1 VQDRPRLR
9 VDVVT
14 IFPEAFVPL
23 QLSVLGRA
31 QRSGILLVR
40 VWNLR
45 DFTTDRH
52 RTTDDYP
59 YGGGPG
65 MVMKAEPFF
74 AAARAIQREAGGL
87 GRVILTSPQGRL
99 FTQRMAQEL
108 SRAGHLVI
116 LCGHYEGVDERVA
129 VGLKAEEVSIG
140 DYVLTGGELAA
151 LVIVDATARLVPGV
165 VGDELSV
172 RQDSFSRGLLDHPHY
187 TRPAEVEGLRVPEVL
202 LSGNHKAIARWRR
215 KEALRRTLRRRPD
228 LLETAEL
235 DEEDRALLE
244 EVLRE
249 ERESGGAGV

>member
-1 VQDRPRLR
+1 MTSPRLR

-14 IFPEAFVPL
+14 IFPEALVPL

-31 QRSGILLVR
+31 QRAGILLVR

-45 DFTTDRH
+45 DFATDRH

-74 AAARAIQREAGGL
+74 AAARAIAQEAGGL
-87 GRVILTSPQGRL
+87 GRVLLTSPQGKP

-108 SRAGHLVI
+108 SRSGHLVV
-116 LCGHYEGVDERVA
+116 LCGHYEGVDERV
-129 VGLKAEEVSIG
+129 VEGLRAEEVSIG

-151 LVIVDATARLVPGV
+151 MVIVDATARLVPGV
-165 VGDELSV
+165 VGDEASV
-172 RQDSFSRGLLDHPHY
+172 QEDSFVRGLLDYPHY
-187 TRPAEVEGLRVPEVL
+187 TRPVEVEGLRVPDVL
-202 LSGNHKAIARWRR
+202 LSGNHQAIARWRR

-228 LLETAEL
+228 LLHTAAL
-235 DEEDRALLE
+235 TPEDRALLE

-249 ERESGGAGV
+249 ERERADSGV

>member
-1 VQDRPRLR
+1 MSGPRLR

-14 IFPEAFVPL
+14 IFPEAFAPL

-31 QRSGILLVR
+31 QRAGILLLR

-45 DFTTDRH
+45 EFTTDRH

-74 AAARAIQREAGGL
+74 AAARAIAREAGGL
-87 GRVILTSPQGRL
+87 GRVLLTSPQGKL

-108 SRAGHLVI
+108 SRSSHLVI
-116 LCGHYEGVDERVA
+116 LCGHYEGVDERV
-129 VGLKAEEVSIG
+129 VEGLRAEEVSIG

-151 LVIVDATARLVPGV
+151 MVIVDATARLVPGV
-165 VGDELSV
+165 VGDEASV
-172 RQDSFSRGLLDHPHY
+172 REDSFARGLLDYPHY
-187 TRPAEVEGLRVPEVL
+187 TRPVEVEGFRVPEVL
-202 LSGNHKAIARWRR
+202 LSGNHQAIARWRR
-215 KEALRRTLRRRPD
+215 KEALRRTVRRRPD
-228 LLETAEL
+228 LLRTAEL
-235 DEEDRALLE
+235 DPEDRRLLE

-249 ERESGGAGV
+249 EQERGDCGV

>member
-1 VQDRPRLR
+1 MTSPRLR

-14 IFPEAFVPL
+14 IFPEALVPL

-31 QRSGILLVR
+31 QRAGILLVR

-45 DFTTDRH
+45 DFATDRH

-74 AAARAIQREAGGL
+74 AAAQAIAQEAGGL
-87 GRVILTSPQGRL
+87 GRVLLTSPQGKP

-108 SRAGHLVI
+108 SRSGHLVV
-116 LCGHYEGVDERVA
+116 LCGHYEGVDERV
-129 VGLKAEEVSIG
+129 VEGLRAEEVSIG

-151 LVIVDATARLVPGV
+151 MVIVDATARLVPGV
-165 VGDELSV
+165 VGDEASV
-172 RQDSFSRGLLDHPHY
+172 QEDSFVRGLLDYPHY
-187 TRPAEVEGLRVPEVL
+187 TRPVEVEGLRVPDVL
-202 LSGNHKAIARWRR
+202 LSGNHQAIARWRR

-228 LLETAEL
+228 LLHTAAL
-235 DEEDRALLE
+235 TPEDRALLE

-249 ERESGGAGV
+249 ERERADSGV

>member
-1 VQDRPRLR
+1 MQTSPRLR

-31 QRSGILLVR
+31 QRAGILQVR

-45 DFTTDRH
+45 DYTSDRH

-65 MVMKAEPFF
+65 MVMKPEPFF
-74 AAARAIQREAGGL
+74 AAVRAIRQEFGGL

-99 FTQRMAQEL
+99 FHQRLAWEL

-116 LCGHYEGVDERVA
+116 LCGHYEGVDERV
-129 VGLKAEEVSIG
+129 VLGLGAEEVSIG

-151 LVIVDATARLVPGV
+151 MVIVDATARLVPGV
-165 VGDELSV
+165 VGDEVSV
-172 RQDSFSRGLLDHPHY
+172 QQDSFSRGLLDHPHY

-202 LSGNHKAIARWRR
+202 LSGNHQAIARWRR
-215 KEALRRTLRRRPD
+215 KEALRRTLRRRPE
-228 LLETAEL
+228 LLQTAEL
-235 DEEDRALLE
+235 DEQDRALLE
-244 EVLRE
+244 EVIRE
-249 ERESGGAGV
+249 ERNGRAGV